1 MIVMIKMG
9 SSTGLLNGDYCKL
22 LLSINQLVEPI
33 RNQVF
38 EDAKMTWK

>member
-1 MIVMIKMG
+1 MIVMIKIG